1 MRPFARAPILA
12 SVIVFI
18 GLSFIFNA
26 LAGWL
31 YGYSIQSFDTPVLRP
46 ALVRQRLHVGA

>member
-1 MRPFARAPILA
+1 MRPFASAPVLA

-18 GLSFIFNA
+18 GLAFIFNS

-31 YGYSIQSFDTPVLRP
+31 YGYSVTSFELAVHR
-46 ALVRQRLHVGA
+46 ASVVRRGLHVGA